1 MYAQIFSVIAPIFLI
16 AALGYGWS
24 FFRLR
29 YDSRFISRIVMDVG
43 APCLIIASMQKAQ
56 LPTGQLWQM
65 GLVTIAGLA
74 LLFIINTVI
83 LRLAGLS
90 CRTYLGPLSFANTGN
105 MGVPICL
112 FAFGEKAMA
121 LALVLFMTTSIF
133 HFSIGVALAGS
144 RNALH
149 ALLTS
154 PVFYAAAFSCVL
166 VVTGWQLP
174 VFLFNTI
181 ELLGGIAIPLMLFS
195 LGASLQSI
203 RAQAFNRGAALS
215 VMRLGGG
222 FVVGLLLCFLFD
234 LQGVI
239 AGVVMIQSTMP
250 SAVFN
255 YLLAMTYNR
264 QPQEVAGIVVLSTV
278 LSFATLPLLL
288 WFVLQRV
295 L

>member
-1 MYAQIFSVIAPIFLI
+1 MYAQIFSIIAPIFLI

-24 FFRLR
+24 FLRLR
-29 YDSRFISRIVMDVG
+29 YDGRFISRIVMDVG
-43 APCLIIASMQKAQ
+43 APCLIVASIHKTR
-56 LPTGQLWQM
+56 LPADDVLQM
-65 GLVTIAGLA
+65 GLITITGLA
-74 LLFIINTVI
+74 LLFAGNLLL
-83 LRLAGLS
+83 LRWRGLS
-90 CRTYLGPLSFANTGN
+90 LRTYLGPLSFANTGN

-112 FAFGEKAMA
+112 FAFGEQAMA

-154 PVFYAAAFSCVL
+154 PVFYAALLSMLL

-174 VFLFNTI
+174 PALFNTI

-203 RAQAFNRGAALS
+203 RAHAFVRSTVLALW
-215 VMRLGGG
+215 RLLAG
-222 FVVGLLLCFLFD
+222 FAVGLLLCWLFELD
-234 LQGVI
+234 GVL
-239 AGVVMIQSTMP
+239 AGVVIIQSSMP

-255 YLLAMTYNR
+255 YLLALSYDR
-264 QPQEVAGIVVLSTV
+264 QPGEVAGIVVLSTL
-278 LSFATLPLLL
+278 LSFASLPLLL
-288 WFVLQRV
+288 WFVLQGV
-295 L
+295 